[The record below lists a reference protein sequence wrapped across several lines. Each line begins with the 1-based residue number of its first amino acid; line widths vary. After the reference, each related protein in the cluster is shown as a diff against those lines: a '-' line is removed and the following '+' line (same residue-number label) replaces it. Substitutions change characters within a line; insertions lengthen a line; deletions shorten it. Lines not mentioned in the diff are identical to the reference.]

1 MTTRNTQQISRAGIA
16 PTYNAAAS
24 GDKFRPDER
33 TYLHVKNADSSSHT
47 ITIVTPGTQQGLA
60 IADLAVV
67 VVNATERVI
76 GPFPAGLFADP
87 ADGLAA
93 ITWSATTSMTWAV
106 LRL

>member
-1 MTTRNTQQISRAGIA
+1 MATRNTQQISRAGIA
-16 PTYNAAAS
+16 PTYNAAAA

-47 ITIVTPGTQQGLA
+47 ITITTPGTQQGLA

-67 VVNATERVI
+67 VPNAAERII
-76 GPFPAGLFADP
+76 GPLPAGLFGADV
-87 ADGLAA
+87 DGLAA